1 MERRSLRNLKSLPYK
16 MEDKNTQAF
25 LALVKAGL
33 FPVNGLQFSDKGFE
47 NVDWDEVY
55 RMSGLGTEVNERH
68 ELAEKALPNVRIRNL
83 VVNLTEGADYLYLFY
98 TKLSAKNV
106 KGLEYLSDITIDG
119 MTVVEDGK
127 MVMKNVRGLKQ

>member
-1 MERRSLRNLKSLPYK
+1 MEN
-16 MEDKNTQAF
+16 KNTQAF

-33 FPVNGLQFSDKGFE
+33 FPVNGLQFSDIGFE
-47 NVDWDEVY
+47 NVDWSEVY